1 MILLFFDQDK
11 NLNGELEIMLKE
23 IGKLEQKMRSFKD
36 DFFVKNKYLKEL
48 EKEVIVRNM
57 ILIYNN
63 CLGRILYIFQLL
75 NIMNIM
81 YKYYFSVIEVLCF
94 LFVLDQKFEI

>member
-57 ILIYNN
+57 ILILLY
-63 CLGRILYIFQLL
+63 CFRRILYSFQIF
-75 NIMNIM
+75 NIMNMILM
-81 YKYYFSVIEVLCF
+81 
-94 LFVLDQKFEI
+94 

>member
-23 IGKLEQKMRSFKD
+23 IGKLEQKMRSLKD

-48 EKEVIVRNM
+48 EKEVR
-57 ILIYNN
+57 
-63 CLGRILYIFQLL
+63 
-75 NIMNIM
+75 
-81 YKYYFSVIEVLCF
+81 
-94 LFVLDQKFEI
+94 